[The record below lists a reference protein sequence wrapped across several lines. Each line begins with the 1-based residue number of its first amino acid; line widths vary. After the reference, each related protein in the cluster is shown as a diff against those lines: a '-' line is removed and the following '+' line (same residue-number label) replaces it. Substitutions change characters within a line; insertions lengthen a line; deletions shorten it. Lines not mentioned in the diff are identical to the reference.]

1 MGLLFGQLLIYALLA
16 AQGMGLSQA
25 LAEDPPSQAAEAP
38 LSIESDPEAVIP
50 PKGLVPTSLLRL
62 GNKQYASRFA
72 LLADKSQ
79 RTLSVWEQQEDK
91 LHFVSAYPMDF
102 GRSEGDKLVSGDKKT
117 PEGIYFF
124 EEMLEGESL
133 NFDEYGKRAFTM
145 NYPNFFDLLQGKS
158 GSGIWLHAIPESKS
172 LNRGSRGCLVV
183 RNAVIDTVGKYIDL
197 SNTPIVVQHNVT
209 YVFPEER
216 IQKQQ
221 TLQSWLD
228 RWRLSWQSQD
238 LDSYMTFYSEK
249 FRGNN
254 MSKAQWRRYKKSLNE
269 KYSSIEVKVEH
280 PIILANDSEV
290 FFRFLQKYKSDRLN
304 DTGEKQ
310 LFVTGP
316 NQQSL
321 EILGEIWSPVKI
333 KNDEVVAHQQSAT
346 SSTAENL

>member
-1 MGLLFGQLLIYALLA
+1 
-16 AQGMGLSQA
+16 
-25 LAEDPPSQAAEAP
+25 
-38 LSIESDPEAVIP
+38 
-50 PKGLVPTSLLRL
+50 
-62 GNKQYASRFA
+62 
-72 LLADKSQ
+72 
-79 RTLSVWEQQEDK
+79 
-91 LHFVSAYPMDF
+91 
-102 GRSEGDKLVSGDKKT
+102 
-117 PEGIYFF
+117 
-124 EEMLEGESL
+124 MLEGESL